1 VNEEPTIRLP
11 VVEVSSESNGTSRR
25 GAFPTGD
32 AIILPRDTIKSHP
45 TIPANVD
52 LSRFEPTVIGAIRR
66 YRILVLTMAILG
78 MVIAVAYSL
87 HEQKIYQ
94 TEVNVTFQ
102 PPASSQASANPG
114 QYLDNQ
120 VLLLQSQNVAQQ
132 AAKIANRE
140 LGTNVLDAQDF
151 YGNPSSLVVNPPIT
165 ATPGGYGASI
175 VAVSFK
181 GPSPQIAQV
190 GLNAVLQAYDK
201 AVSNDIRAQANATV
215 AGIDKLINQSRN
227 PAQQAALETQRTQ
240 VLVNEQ
246 TDLAQTPTASVG
258 SATRANGHSALN
270 GVVGLIAGLLVGAAL
285 AYALALRRRSIAGR
299 EDPAVIYGVPMIA
312 EIPAFKAGGDLL
324 PMAND
329 PYSSAAEAF
338 RFAAVSIE
346 RVRAVRGTPLS
357 LAFVS
362 PVAGA
367 GKSTAVA
374 NLALALAEG
383 GARLLV
389 MDADAADDGLTAR
402 LLPGIQMTGGFEEIL
417 SGWREPAEC
426 LKTSP
431 YNDAIAVIGSSPA
444 ASRLVTGAARLRA
457 ARRLFAQFMGS
468 FDIVLVDCP
477 ALLQVADA
485 TEVANAVDAAIIVVN
500 PNDRI
505 PDHLETA
512 GWLMRSGS
520 DVIGYLYNRAQMRYP
535 GARYRDGVSAARTH
549 IQAPQ
554 VPLNFTDSQQRDN
567 SREQPQQQ
575 PQR

>member
-1 VNEEPTIRLP
+1 VNEEPTMRLP

-25 GAFPTGD
+25 GAFPAAD
-32 AIILPRDTIKSHP
+32 PIIPPRDTIKSHP
-45 TIPANVD
+45 TIRANVD
-52 LSRFEPTVIGAIRR
+52 PTRFEPTVFGAVRR
-66 YRILVLTMAILG
+66 YGVLVLTMAILG
-78 MVIAVAYSL
+78 MVTAVAYSL

-94 TEVNVTFQ
+94 AEADVTFQ
-102 PPASSQASANPG
+102 PPASSQASADLG

-120 VLLLQSQNVAQQ
+120 VLLLQSQGVALQ
-132 AAKIANRE
+132 AANIADRK

-151 YGNPSSLVVNPPIT
+151 YGNQSSLVVNPPTT

-201 AVSNDIRAQANATV
+201 VMSNVITAQANATV

-246 TDLAQTPTASVG
+246 ADLAQTLTASVG
-258 SATRANGHSALN
+258 STTRANGRWALD
-270 GVVGLIAGLLVGAAL
+270 GVIGLVAGLLVGAAL

-299 EDPAVIYGVPMIA
+299 QDPAGIYGVPMIA

-324 PMAND
+324 PMVND
-329 PYSSAAEAF
+329 PDSAAAEAF
-338 RFAAVSIE
+338 RFAAVSVE
-346 RVRAVRGTPLS
+346 RIHAARGTPLS
-357 LAFVS
+357 LAFLS

-367 GKSTAVA
+367 GKTTVVA

-383 GARLLV
+383 GTRLLV
-389 MDADAADDGLTAR
+389 VDADTADDGLTAR
-402 LLPGIQMTGGFEEIL
+402 LLPGIQMTEGFEQIL
-417 SGWREPAEC
+417 SGRLPSAEC
-426 LKTSP
+426 LKPSP
-431 YNDAIAVIGSSPA
+431 FHDAITVIGSSPA
-444 ASRLVTGAARLRA
+444 APRLVTGAALLRA
-457 ARRLFAQFMGS
+457 ARRLFAQSMGS
-468 FDIVLVDCP
+468 FDIILVDCP

-500 PNDRI
+500 PHDRI

-512 GWLMRSGS
+512 GWLTRTGS
-520 DVIGYLYNRAQMRYP
+520 DVIGYFYNRAKMPSPSTRHK
-535 GARYRDGVSAARTH
+535 GGVSVARMH
-549 IQAPQ
+549 LQAPQ
-554 VPLNFTDSQQRDN
+554 VPLNFADTQQWDD
-567 SREQPQQQ
+567 SREQPQQS
-575 PQR
+575 QR